1 MGQMIEP
8 LIIYN
13 KFLFPWRVPSMNEL
27 VFMKGTGGK
36 ISWLLTPGK
45 TKRNASQFNMYNQ
58 LKQDWSRKICSHVT
72 KVGFNTCKEAYFH
85 YLLVEPNVKRDPSNI
100 AAAAAKFIED
110 GLIKA
115 GVIENDGW
123 KQVLGLMPYWILD
136 RDSSGTVY
144 LVMAN
149 QPLSKN
155 AIISYYNTREM
166 NEKQVQKENT

>member
-1 MGQMIEP
+1 
-8 LIIYN
+8 
-13 KFLFPWRVPSMNEL
+13 MNDL
-27 VFMKGTGGK
+27 VFLKGVGGK
-36 ISWLLTPGK
+36 TSWLLKGGEK
-45 TKRNASQFNMYNQ
+45 KRNSFKYNMYNE
-58 LKQDWSRKICSHVT
+58 LKQDWSSKVCSHVT
-72 KVGFNTCKEAYFH
+72 KVGFNPCKEAYFH

-123 KQVLGLMPYWILD
+123 KQVLGIMPYWILD
-136 RDSSGTVY
+136 RSSNGAVF

-155 AIISYYNTREM
+155 AIESYYNTR
-166 NEKQVQKENT
+166 NYVGPSQSP